1 MIEVDNVTGIQD
13 HSPNNKQANEK
24 PSSTFN
30 IHFIETHQAAT
41 TESNSINRQ
50 ESKTRMSTQFDPNT
64 AQNLGE
70 VRVFPL
76 SLLLVFGFAKAL
88 FIYMI

>member
-1 MIEVDNVTGIQD
+1 
-13 HSPNNKQANEK
+13 
-24 PSSTFN
+24 
-30 IHFIETHQAAT
+30 
-41 TESNSINRQ
+41 
-50 ESKTRMSTQFDPNT
+50 MSTQFDPNT